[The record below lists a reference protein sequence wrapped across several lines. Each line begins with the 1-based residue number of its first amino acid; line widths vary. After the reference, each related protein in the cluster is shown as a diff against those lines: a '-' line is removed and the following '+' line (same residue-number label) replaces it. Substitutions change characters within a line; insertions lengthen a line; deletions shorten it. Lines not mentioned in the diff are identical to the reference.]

1 MCELSKQEVGLKMIP
16 LLLGLGTLVGGYL
29 LVTNWQEIEGWLKDF
44 LPKLQ
49 SVLKETGI
57 VDYAAKLFS
66 SVEGNV
72 MRLVHRL
79 YYKEN
84 GKWVEKTTVREID
97 ESEVPAWAKE
107 GLTAKESDVTARYE
121 KELELSV

>member
-1 MCELSKQEVGLKMIP
+1 MIP
-16 LLLGLGTLVGGYL
+16 ALLALGAIVGGYL
-29 LVTNWQEIEGWLKDF
+29 VATNWEEIEGWLKEF

-49 SVLKETGI
+49 TALKETGI

-66 SVEGNV
+66 SIEGNV

-107 GLTAKESDVTARYE
+107 GLSAKESDVTERYE

>member
-1 MCELSKQEVGLKMIP
+1 MIP
-16 LLLGLGTLVGGYL
+16 ALLAVGAIYLVY
-29 LVTNWQEIEGWLKDF
+29 TNWKEIESWLNDF
-44 LPKLQ
+44 LPKVQ
-49 SVLKETGI
+49 NVLKEAGI
-57 VDYAAKLFS
+57 YDYAAKLFS
-66 SVEGNV
+66 SIEGNV

-84 GKWVEKTTVREID
+84 GKWVERTTVREID

-107 GLTAKESDVTARYE
+107 GLGAKESDVTARYE

>member
-1 MCELSKQEVGLKMIP
+1 MIP
-16 LLLGLGTLVGGYL
+16 ALLAIGAIVGGYL
-29 LVTNWQEIEGWLKDF
+29 VVTNWQEIEGWLKEF
-44 LPKLQ
+44 LPQLQ
-49 SVLKETGI
+49 KILKETGI

-66 SVEGNV
+66 SVNGNV

>member
-1 MCELSKQEVGLKMIP
+1 MIP
-16 LLLGLGTLVGGYL
+16 ALLALGVVGYL
-29 LVTNWQEIEGWLKDF
+29 AYTKWDEIEGWLKDF

-49 SVLKETGI
+49 TALKEAGI
-57 VDYAAKLFS
+57 VDYAAKLFA

-107 GLTAKESDVTARYE
+107 GLSAKESDVGDRYKE
-121 KELELSV
+121 KLELNV

>member
-1 MCELSKQEVGLKMIP
+1 MIP
-16 LLLGLGTLVGGYL
+16 LLLGLGALVGGA
-29 LVTNWQEIEGWLKDF
+29 LVVANWEEVENWLKDF
-44 LPKLQ
+44 LPKLKTA
-49 SVLKETGI
+49 LKETGI

-84 GKWVEKTTVREID
+84 GKWVEKTTVREIN

-107 GLTAKESDVTARYE
+107 GLTAKEKDVTERYE

>member
-1 MCELSKQEVGLKMIP
+1 MIP
-16 LLLGLGTLVGGYL
+16 VLLGLLIGGYI
-29 LVTNWQEIEGWLKDF
+29 VVKNWEEIEGWLKEF

-49 SVLKETGI
+49 VALKETGI

-66 SVEGNV
+66 SVENNV
-72 MRLVHRL
+72 MRLVHKL

-121 KELELSV
+121 KELELTV

>member
-1 MCELSKQEVGLKMIP
+1 MLP
-16 LLLGLGTLVGGYL
+16 LLIGLIGVGYL
-29 LVTNWQEIEGWLKDF
+29 VVKNWEEIEGWLKEF

-49 SVLKETGI
+49 ATLKETGI

-107 GLTAKESDVTARYE
+107 GLTAKESDVTERYE
-121 KELELSV
+121 KELELTV

>member
-1 MCELSKQEVGLKMIP
+1 MIP
-16 LLLGLGTLVGGYL
+16 ALLALGAIVGGYL
-29 LVTNWQEIEGWLKDF
+29 VLTNWQEVENWLKEF

-49 SVLKETGI
+49 DALKETGI
-57 VDYAAKLFS
+57 IDYAAKLFS
-66 SVEGNV
+66 SVNGNV

-107 GLTAKESDVTARYE
+107 GLAAKGSDVTARYE
-121 KELELSV
+121 EVLDLRI

>member
-1 MCELSKQEVGLKMIP
+1 MIP
-16 LLLGLGTLVGGYL
+16 ALLAAGALYLVY
-29 LVTNWQEIEGWLKDF
+29 TNWKEIESWLNEF
-44 LPKLQ
+44 LPKVQ
-49 SVLKETGI
+49 DVLKEAGI
-57 VDYAAKLFS
+57 YDYAAKLFS

-84 GKWVEKTTVREID
+84 GKWVERTTVREID

-107 GLTAKESDVTARYE
+107 GLSAKESDVTSRYE
-121 KELELSV
+121 KELELTV

>member
-1 MCELSKQEVGLKMIP
+1 MIP
-16 LLLGLGTLVGGYL
+16 ALLALGVVGYL
-29 LVTNWQEIEGWLKDF
+29 AYTKWDEIEGWLKDF

-49 SVLKETGI
+49 TVLKETGI

-72 MRLVHRL
+72 MRLVHKL

-121 KELELSV
+121 KELELTV

>member
-1 MCELSKQEVGLKMIP
+1 MIP
-16 LLLGLGTLVGGYL
+16 LLIGLGALVGGYMV
-29 LVTNWQEIEGWLKDF
+29 VTNWQEIEGWLKNF

-49 SVLKETGI
+49 AVLKETGI

-66 SVEGNV
+66 SVEGNI
-72 MRLVHRL
+72 MRLVHKL

-97 ESEVPAWAKE
+97 EAEVPAWAKE
-107 GLTAKESDVTARYE
+107 GLTNKESDVTARYE
-121 KELELSV
+121 KELELTV

>member
-1 MCELSKQEVGLKMIP
+1 MIP
-16 LLLGLGTLVGGYL
+16 ALPLLAMGALALGGV
-29 LVTNWQEIEGWLKDF
+29 VVATNWQEIEGWLKEF

-49 SVLKETGI
+49 DALKKTGI

-66 SVEGNV
+66 SIEGNIV
-72 MRLVHRL
+72 RLVHKL

-107 GLTAKESDVTARYE
+107 GLAAKESDVTARYE
-121 KELELSV
+121 KELELKV

>member
-1 MCELSKQEVGLKMIP
+1 MIP
-16 LLLGLGTLVGGYL
+16 ILIGLGALVGGV
-29 LVTNWQEIEGWLKDF
+29 LVMANWQEVEGWLKEF
-44 LPKLQ
+44 LPKLK
-49 SVLKETGI
+49 SVLKDAGVI
-57 VDYAAKLFS
+57 DYAAKLFS

-97 ESEVPAWAKE
+97 EAEVPAWAKE

-121 KELELSV
+121 KELELTV

>member
-1 MCELSKQEVGLKMIP
+1 MIP
-16 LLLGLGTLVGGYL
+16 LLLGLGALVGGA
-29 LVTNWQEIEGWLKDF
+29 LVVANWEEVENWLKDF
-44 LPKLQ
+44 LPKLKTA
-49 SVLKETGI
+49 LKETGI

-66 SVEGNV
+66 SVEGHV
-72 MRLVHRL
+72 VRLAHKL

-107 GLTAKESDVTARYE
+107 GLSAKEKDVTERYE

>member
-1 MCELSKQEVGLKMIP
+1 MIP
-16 LLLGLGTLVGGYL
+16 ALLALGAIVGGYL
-29 LVTNWQEIEGWLKDF
+29 VVTNWQEIEGWLKEF

-49 SVLKETGI
+49 SALKETGI
-57 VDYAAKLFS
+57 DNYMAKLFS
-66 SVEGNV
+66 SIEGNV

-107 GLTAKESDVTARYE
+107 GLSAKESDVTARYE

>member
-1 MCELSKQEVGLKMIP
+1 MIP
-16 LLLGLGTLVGGYL
+16 VLIGLGAIVGGYL
-29 LVTNWQEIEGWLKDF
+29 VVANWQEIEGWLKDF
-44 LPKLQ
+44 LPKVQ
-49 SVLKETGI
+49 DALKEAGI
-57 VDYAAKLFS
+57 HDYAAKLFS
-66 SVEGNV
+66 SIEGNV

-107 GLTAKESDVTARYE
+107 GLSNKEIDVGERYE
-121 KELELSV
+121 KELELSVAR

>member
-1 MCELSKQEVGLKMIP
+1 MIP
-16 LLLGLGTLVGGYL
+16 LLIGLGALVGGYMV
-29 LVTNWQEIEGWLKDF
+29 VTNWQEVESWLKNF

-49 SVLKETGI
+49 AVLQETGI

-66 SVEGNV
+66 SVEGNI
-72 MRLVHRL
+72 MRLVHKL

-107 GLTAKESDVTARYE
+107 GLTTKESDVTARYE
-121 KELELSV
+121 KELELTV

>member
-1 MCELSKQEVGLKMIP
+1 MVP
-16 LLLGLGTLVGGYL
+16 LLVLGALVGGAL
-29 LVTNWQEIEGWLKDF
+29 AVANWQEIENWLKEF

-49 SVLKETGI
+49 TALKDVGI

-72 MRLVHRL
+72 MRLVHKL

-107 GLTAKESDVTARYE
+107 GLTAKEKDVTERYE
-121 KELELSV
+121 KELELTV

>member
-1 MCELSKQEVGLKMIP
+1 MIP
-16 LLLGLGTLVGGYL
+16 LLIGLGALVGGYVV
-29 LVTNWQEIEGWLKDF
+29 VTNWQEIEGWLKNF

-49 SVLKETGI
+49 DVLKETGI

-72 MRLVHRL
+72 MRLVHKL
-79 YYKEN
+79 YYKEY

-121 KELELSV
+121 KELELTV

>member
-1 MCELSKQEVGLKMIP
+1 MIP
-16 LLLGLGTLVGGYL
+16 LLLGLGALVGGA
-29 LVTNWQEIEGWLKDF
+29 LVVARWDEIEGWLKEF

-49 SVLKETGI
+49 TVLKETGI

-107 GLTAKESDVTARYE
+107 GLTAKEKDVTARYE

>member
-1 MCELSKQEVGLKMIP
+1 MIP
-16 LLLGLGTLVGGYL
+16 VLILGAAAYLVY
-29 LVTNWQEIEGWLKDF
+29 TNWKEIEGWLNEF
-44 LPKLQ
+44 LPK
-49 SVLKETGI
+49 VKDALKEAGI
-57 VDYAAKLFS
+57 YDYAAKLFS
-66 SVEGNV
+66 SIEGNV
-72 MRLVHRL
+72 MRLVHKL

-107 GLTAKESDVTARYE
+107 GLSNKESDVTARYE

>member
-1 MCELSKQEVGLKMIP
+1 MIP
-16 LLLGLGTLVGGYL
+16 LLIGLGALVGGA
-29 LVTNWQEIEGWLKDF
+29 LVVANWQEVENWLKEF

-49 SVLKETGI
+49 TVLKETGI

-107 GLTAKESDVTARYE
+107 GLTAKEKDVTERYE
-121 KELELSV
+121 KELELTV

>member
-1 MCELSKQEVGLKMIP
+1 MIP
-16 LLLGLGTLVGGYL
+16 ALLAIGAVVGGV
-29 LVTNWQEIEGWLKDF
+29 LVAANWEEVEGWLKEF

-49 SVLKETGI
+49 TALKETGI

-66 SVEGNV
+66 SVNGNV

-97 ESEVPAWAKE
+97 ESEVPEWAKA

>member
-1 MCELSKQEVGLKMIP
+1 MIP
-16 LLLGLGTLVGGYL
+16 LLLGLGALVGGA
-29 LVTNWQEIEGWLKDF
+29 LVVAKWDEIEGWLKDF
-44 LPKLQ
+44 LPKVQ
-49 SVLKETGI
+49 IALKEAGI
-57 VDYAAKLFS
+57 YDYAAKLFA

-72 MRLVHRL
+72 MRLVHKL

-107 GLTAKESDVTARYE
+107 GLTAKEQDVGARYE

>member
-1 MCELSKQEVGLKMIP
+1 MIP
-16 LLLGLGTLVGGYL
+16 LLIGLGVAYLVYS
-29 LVTNWQEIEGWLKDF
+29 NWQEVENWLKEF

-49 SVLKETGI
+49 TALKETGI

-72 MRLVHRL
+72 MRLVHKL

-107 GLTAKESDVTARYE
+107 GLSAKESDVTARYE
-121 KELELSV
+121 KELELTI

>member
-1 MCELSKQEVGLKMIP
+1 MIP
-16 LLLGLGTLVGGYL
+16 VLIGLGALVGGYL
-29 LVTNWQEIEGWLKDF
+29 VVTNWQEIEGWLKDF

-49 SVLKETGI
+49 NVLKETGI
-57 VDYAAKLFS
+57 VYYAAKLFS
-66 SVEGNV
+66 SIEGNV

-107 GLTAKESDVTARYE
+107 GLSAKESDVTDRYE
-121 KELELSV
+121 KELELTV

>member
-1 MCELSKQEVGLKMIP
+1 MIP
-16 LLLGLGTLVGGYL
+16 ILLGLLVGGYL
-29 LVTNWQEIEGWLKDF
+29 VVKNWDEIEKWLKDF

-49 SVLKETGI
+49 EALKDTGI

-84 GKWVEKTTVREID
+84 GKWVEKTTIREID
-97 ESEVPAWAKE
+97 EAEVPAWAKE
-107 GLTAKESDVTARYE
+107 GLSAKESDVTERYE
-121 KELELSV
+121 KELELTV

>member
-1 MCELSKQEVGLKMIP
+1 MIP
-16 LLLGLGTLVGGYL
+16 ALLAAGAIYLVY
-29 LVTNWQEIEGWLKDF
+29 TNWKEIESWLNEF
-44 LPKLQ
+44 LPKVQ
-49 SVLKETGI
+49 DVLKEAGI
-57 VDYAAKLFS
+57 YDYAAKLFS
-66 SVEGNV
+66 SVEGNI
-72 MRLVHRL
+72 MRLVHKL

-84 GKWVEKTTVREID
+84 GKWVERTTVREID